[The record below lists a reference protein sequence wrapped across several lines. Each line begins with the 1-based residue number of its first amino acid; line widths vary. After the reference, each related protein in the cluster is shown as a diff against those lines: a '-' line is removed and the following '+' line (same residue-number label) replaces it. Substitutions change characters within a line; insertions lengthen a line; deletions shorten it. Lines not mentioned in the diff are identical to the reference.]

1 MPRSLDARHERFD
14 LNAPFRISRGVK
26 TAIDVV
32 TVTITEGSHA
42 GHGEGVPYPRYGES
56 VEASLEQVHAVRS
69 AIEGGADRLQLLELM
84 PAGAARNAVDC
95 ALWDL
100 QARRS
105 GISVAEATGLTQRRP
120 IATAMTVSLDT
131 APNMARAAAHLKD
144 VPLLK
149 VKVDERDPLTQ
160 IRAVRSEAPKPRL
173 IVDPNESWTLDLVER
188 LQTDLATLG
197 VDLLEQPLPAN
208 ADEGLAGL
216 RSAVP
221 IAADESAHVAGD
233 VERLANRYQFVN
245 LKLDKTGGLT
255 AALAF
260 ADAAEAAG
268 LGLMTGCMVSTSLSI
283 APALLLAQR
292 CTFADL
298 DGPVWLKRDRPG
310 GIREENGRLHAPERG
325 FWGDL

>member
-1 MPRSLDARHERFD
+1 MNAANAIRGGEIGDGAGD
-14 LNAPFRISRGVK
+14 L
-26 TAIDVV
+26 
-32 TVTITEGSHA
+32 
-42 GHGEGVPYPRYGES
+42 
-56 VEASLEQVHAVRS
+56 QHAVV
-69 AIEGGADRLQLLELM
+69 GACRQFQTLGRL
-84 PAGAARNAVDC
+84 
-95 ALWDL
+95 
-100 QARRS
+100 
-105 GISVAEATGLTQRRP
+105 
-120 IATAMTVSLDT
+120 
-131 APNMARAAAHLKD
+131 RAAAHLKD

-216 RSAVP
+216 GSAVP